1 MLGEGGGQA
10 GFPGLRRRNQRMGAG
25 FLYDGF
31 NYVMFIPNTSDRG
44 KTNFLGGVVSG
55 E

>member
-1 MLGEGGGQA
+1 MV
-10 GFPGLRRRNQRMGAG
+10 AG